1 MNRMIV
7 AAVFAA
13 VAVCANAETT
23 DETLL
28 VPPYPAAT
36 PWKIIT
42 DKSNALMLMREW
54 IPADQTEADIKDILT
69 EQHLFKGRMTPVEFV
84 KSMFQ
89 RVRMQCESLRAN
101 GPVERIDNGF
111 TVAYAQLYCSHQ
123 KGTDKD
129 VDIFLKAIAG
139 TKAFYVV
146 QYEIRRP
153 ADKNRVGGVIEF
165 SGDQLEAVKAMLQ
178 RQGNANK
185 YLSEQVKLCASIDAK
200 GACAPGTAT
209 EQPKPAAALAASHD
223 MRRLSDDASADYGF
237 TAGKTTADEVRK
249 KFGKPIT
256 ENHNPDGRSVLMYDA
271 PEGKGRMLGCLFDS
285 AGILTAIRRYGTE

>member
-7 AAVFAA
+7 AALFAA

-36 PWKIIT
+36 PWKNIT

-69 EQHLFKGRMTPVEFV
+69 EQHFVNGRMTTTGFI
-84 KSMFQ
+84 KTMFQ
-89 RVRMQCESLRAN
+89 QVGSQCGNVRTN
-101 GPVERIDNGF
+101 GPVPRVDNGF
-111 TVAYAQLYCSHQ
+111 PVAYAQIYCSGQ

-129 VDIFLKAIAG
+129 VDIFVKVLAG
-139 TKAFYVV
+139 TKGFYVV

-165 SGDQLEAVKAMLQ
+165 SGDQLEAVKAMMA

-185 YLSEQVKLCASIDAK
+185 YLSEQVKLCAAIDAK
-200 GACAPGTAT
+200 GVCLPGTVTEPPKPVAAPGG
-209 EQPKPAAALAASHD
+209 
-223 MRRLSDDASADYGF
+223 MRRLADDASADYGF
-237 TAGKTTADEVRK
+237 TAGKSTADEVRK

-256 ENHNPDGRSVLMYDA
+256 ENHNPDGRFVLMFDA

-285 AGILTAIRRYGTE
+285 AGVLTAIRRYGTE